1 MVANLEID
9 DMIFRGWSQEGL
21 DDKGKGGIK
30 SGKKSDDVINGR
42 CLIICLRFHQCHEL
56 FLAFHNLFM
65 MLLHMKVNP
74 KYHLL
79 FMSSI

>member
-42 CLIICLRFHQCHEL
+42 CLIICL
-56 FLAFHNLFM
+56 
-65 MLLHMKVNP
+65 
-74 KYHLL
+74 
-79 FMSSI
+79 